1 MSATTSISFAF
12 LTKLKRRNAEKR
24 RRFSQSLV
32 VIFVLR
38 MNESEIERW
47 KRTMNV
53 SVKGTEGG
61 VENERGGIASSL
73 RVRWHMKSIFQFI
86 LFIFHFSTNFFWFG
100 SLAFSFWS
108 SGMAAEW
115 EKYEHFFGEKY
126 SLWTTHS
133 AGLSYKHWLNSE
145 IRFIIVFAF
154 RFDHLIGS
162 VSLTLV
168 KQYQHW
174 KEFGILQDFS
184 KEFKILSHS
193 FRSVMKETR
202 KRYEES
208 NLSILCKCGCVNDI
222 KCQRMLW
229 IKWVSSLNENFRC
242 DFLCVRRCETDDDDD
257 DVLRWVCGTYRT
269 DIHSRSFQ
277 FW

>member
-1 MSATTSISFAF
+1 M
-12 LTKLKRRNAEKR
+12 
-24 RRFSQSLV
+24 
-32 VIFVLR
+32 LR
-38 MNESEIERW
+38 KDEDSHSR
-47 KRTMNV
+47 
-53 SVKGTEGG
+53 
-61 VENERGGIASSL
+61 SSL
-73 RVRWHMKSIFQFI
+73 
-86 LFIFHFSTNFFWFG
+86 
-100 SLAFSFWS
+100 FSFWGWMNLKLRDENVQWMWVLKGQREGERTSEEELHHHCGWDDTWNLSFNSFFSFFTSPPISFGLARSLFLSGPRGWLQSEKSMNTSLVKNIRCEQPTQLDYHTSTDWTVKFASSSFLPFALTIS
-108 SGMAAEW
+108 SGR
-115 EKYEHFFGEKY
+115 FP
-126 SLWTTHS
+126 SLLWSNTST
-133 AGLSYKHWLNSE
+133 E
-145 IRFIIVFAF
+145 
-154 RFDHLIGS
+154 
-162 VSLTLV
+162 
-168 KQYQHW
+168 
-174 KEFGILQDFS
+174 EFGILQDFS

-229 IKWVSSLNENFRC
+229 IKWVSSLNEHFRC